1 MNLQTLIFQ
10 FKRLSLD
17 PIQLNVIFHISLIDS
32 KTNDA
37 LYLDRIHSHQTFNH
51 TIFND
56 VHVITDMQ
64 LK

>member
-1 MNLQTLIFQ
+1 MYKRDHESADSDFSIQT
-10 FKRLSLD
+10 
-17 PIQLNVIFHISLIDS
+17 IQLNVIFHISLIDS

-37 LYLDRIHSHQTFNH
+37 LYLDMIHSHQTFNH